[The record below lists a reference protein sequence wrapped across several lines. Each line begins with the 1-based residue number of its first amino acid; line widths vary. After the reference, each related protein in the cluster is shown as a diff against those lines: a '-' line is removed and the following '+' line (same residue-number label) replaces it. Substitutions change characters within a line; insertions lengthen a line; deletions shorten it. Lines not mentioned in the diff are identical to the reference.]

1 MSVLT
6 PEKASRVL
14 ADVPEQKQFMLYMGT
29 NIKSLHELG
38 DAIGIMADRTFMHHV
53 AEGRNDF
60 SNWVRD
66 VIGDHELAEKIKR
79 LGTKQEMAGEIN
91 KKVHF
96 LARKPS
102 EHVIC
107 RHNYMECGVNDFAVG
122 TLVGFIIGIII
133 AAVI

>member
-6 PEKASRVL
+6 PEKASRML
-14 ADVPEQKQFMLYMGT
+14 ADVPAEKQFMLHMGT
-29 NIKSLHELG
+29 NVKSLHELG
-38 DAIGIMADRTFMHHV
+38 DAIAIMADRTFMHHV

-60 SNWVRD
+60 SNWIRD
-66 VIGDHELAEKIKR
+66 VIGDHDLADRIKDIK
-79 LGTKQEMAGEIN
+79 TKDKMAKEIGSR
-91 KKVHF
+91 VHF

-102 EHVIC
+102 EHVLC
-107 RHNYMECGVNDFAVG
+107 KHNYMECGVNDFAVG